1 MLESEFKDK
10 IVSDSPTNYFDD
22 LPFGQSLIG
31 SYEGEALP
39 ETLSPNLFKSR
50 RSFDENDDKIVSSFL
65 AKRKYNDECEDLKID
80 RDLFFFD

>member
-10 IVSDSPTNYFDD
+10 IVSDSPTNDFDD

-31 SYEGEALP
+31 SYEGEPLP
-39 ETLSPNLFKSR
+39 EALSPNLLKSR

-65 AKRKYNDECEDLKID
+65 AKRELNDECEDLKID

>member
-10 IVSDSPTNYFDD
+10 IVSDSPTNDFDD

-31 SYEGEALP
+31 SYEGEP

-65 AKRKYNDECEDLKID
+65 AKRELNDECEDLKID